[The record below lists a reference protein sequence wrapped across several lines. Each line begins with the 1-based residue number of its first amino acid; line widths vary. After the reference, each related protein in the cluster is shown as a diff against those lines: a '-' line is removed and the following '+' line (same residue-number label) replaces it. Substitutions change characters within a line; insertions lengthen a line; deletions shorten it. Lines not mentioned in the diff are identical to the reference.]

1 MDPSTLIIL
10 CLVGIGAL
18 LIGWKIFATIKR
30 TRKNYERA
38 LKMVPMLI
46 HLPPSTDDVQGGGRD
61 ERDVINEQISE
72 SQVMYSIISS
82 TLKKGIKGKLY
93 GQRHISFEIVAHNG
107 FINYYAVVPAVLTE
121 TVKQAISAAYPTAR
135 MEEVEDPNFFSSE
148 GKIDAVTGGELRLKK
163 EFWYPIA
170 TYEDSKRDASLALIN
185 ALSVAKKGDGVA
197 IQIMFRPTD
206 GTWTRKSLQRVQNIK
221 DGKKDSAPSNLLGRI
236 AYWCSNTFVDLVEA
250 LWKPPDVHD
259 PYGDNKESLTNLQ
272 QEEITKVEDKT
283 KNPGF
288 QCLIRIVA
296 SSPNKARS
304 EALLNG
310 VVSIFSQ
317 FDLQGYNGFRYD
329 MQKGSEALAR
339 DYIFRT
345 FPQDRK
351 DMILNSVE
359 LASIFHLPAQN
370 AIPTSQVERQATKQV
385 DGPAK
390 LVEEGLILGVNEFRG
405 EQKVI
410 RLSENDRRRHTYVIG
425 ATGMG
430 KSVLLTNLA
439 YQDMCDG
446 RGFCF
451 IDPHGDAVETI
462 LSKVPAERMDDV
474 ILFEPGNLDNPV
486 GMNMFEFQTEDQKD
500 FIVQEGINML
510 TSLYDPGNQGIFGP
524 RAQHMFR
531 NAALLLMSDPAGGT
545 FIDIP
550 RCFIDPEF
558 VKSKL
563 KYVTD
568 KTVYDYW
575 TKEFPASQKSN
586 DAGEVTSWF
595 VSKWGPFLSNKMM
608 RNILGQPK
616 SGFNIREIMDNKKIL
631 LVNLSKGKTGEL
643 NAKLLGMIFVM
654 KFQAAAMSRAD
665 TPEDER
671 VDFCLFV
678 DEFQNFATESFE
690 SILSEARKYRL
701 NLVLANQFMTQL
713 TDKIR
718 EAILGNVGTIM
729 CGRIGVTD
737 AELMEKAFQP
747 VFNAEDLHKIPNHE
761 AVTTVLMFGL
771 PTSPF
776 TLKLLPPLGES
787 SEELMKRMREYALSR
802 FGRPRAEVEAEI
814 DERLAATDEPKPAP
828 KPAPAAPAAMAGGA
842 VKTEPVKAAAPIK
855 DEPPKKN
862 FLDAWLEKKAKL
874 EKQAREEVKANA
886 VQQVAKP
893 EVVQPAVKSTT
904 PAAHPSVAPVPK
916 VAEAAKPAPKPAPAP
931 APAPAAKPQVQAA
944 PAPAPQIQRQQ
955 PTQVATQK
963 SSMITHNKASG
974 SAGTMVGSAPAQQAP
989 RIVAAEKM
997 MENPNGSIWAA
1008 TAAQNAALAQSGQA
1022 NFATDPTVFKI
1033 QHNNRRVLMAG
1044 ASGKPPATNQ
1054 MTSNHGKT
1062 LAPTAAP
1069 VQQAPADPT
1078 VFRIDHSMSAP
1089 RPAPVQMPVATP
1101 APQPLVQQAAAPQV
1115 VAQTP
1120 TPVAAAPVTVAAAPV
1135 AQAQTTASDG
1145 IRAVNN
1151 GEDGIVLRWR

>member
-1 MDPSTLIIL
+1 M
-10 CLVGIGAL
+10 VGIGIL
-18 LIGWKIFATIKR
+18 VVIGLAIIAWKVFAGAKR
-30 TRKNYERA
+30 AGKNIERS

-46 HLPPSTDDVQGGGRD
+46 HLPPSTDDIQGGGRD

-72 SQVMYSIISS
+72 AQVMYSIISS
-82 TLKKGIKGKLY
+82 TLKKGLKGKLY
-93 GQRHISFEIVAHNG
+93 GQRHISFEIVAHDG
-107 FINYYAVVPAVLTE
+107 LINYYAVVPAVLTE
-121 TVKQAISAAYPTAR
+121 TAKQAITAAYPTAR
-135 MEEVEDPNFFSSE
+135 LEEVADPNFFSSE
-148 GKIDAVTGGELRLKK
+148 GKIDAVVGGELRFK
-163 EFWYPIA
+163 EDYWYPIA
-170 TYEDSKRDASLALIN
+170 TYEDSRRDASLALIN
-185 ALSVAKKGDGVA
+185 AMSVCKPGDGIG

-206 GTWTRKSLQRVQNIK
+206 GTWTRKSLLRVQNIK
-221 DGKKDSAPSNLLGRI
+221 DGKKNRAMASNFIGKIVYGFSNLVGDI
-236 AYWCSNTFVDLVEA
+236 VQA
-250 LWKPPDVHD
+250 LWRPPDEHEKFGEED
-259 PYGDNKESLTNLQ
+259 KSLTSLQ
-272 QEEITKVEDKT
+272 QEEITKIEEKT

-288 QCLIRIVA
+288 ETLIRIV
-296 SSPNKARS
+296 SSSSNKARS
-304 EALLNG
+304 EAVLSG

-317 FDLQGYNGFRYD
+317 FDLPNYNGFRYD
-329 MQKGSEALAR
+329 VMKSSENLAK
-339 DYIFRT
+339 DYILRI

-359 LASIFHLPAQN
+359 MASIFHLPAQN

-390 LVEEGLILGVNEFRG
+390 LVDEGITLGVNEFRG
-405 EQKVI
+405 EKKTI
-410 RLSENDRRRHTYVIG
+410 RLSTNDRRRHTYVIG

-462 LSKVPAERMDDV
+462 LSKVPPERMDDI

-486 GMNMFEFQTEDQKD
+486 GMNMFEFQSEDQKD

-531 NAALLLMSDPAGGT
+531 NAALLLMSDPEGGT

-616 SGFNIREIMDNKKIL
+616 SGFNIRDIMDNKKIL

-665 TPEDER
+665 TEESLR
-671 VDFCLFV
+671 QDFCLFV

-776 TLKLLPPLGES
+776 TLKLLPPLGEES
-787 SEELMKRMREYALSR
+787 QELMQRMREYALSR

-814 DERLAATDEPKPAP
+814 DKRLAANDEPEPASAPAPTPAPAPVAPKPAISPAGNKASAPKPAAKPAP
-828 KPAPAAPAAMAGGA
+828 KPAA
-842 VKTEPVKAAAPIK
+842 K
-855 DEPPKKN
+855 PKKN
-862 FLDAWLEKKAKL
+862 FLDSWLEKKAKL
-874 EKQAREEVKANA
+874 EQQARDEVRAQAIQQAAVPQVVKPTVGNRGAAAAAPQVAAIPSIAQKAATTPKPATPVAKASVVPTLPKAEA
-886 VQQVAKP
+886 VQQVAP
-893 EVVQPAVKSTT
+893 QPAAV
-904 PAAHPSVAPVPK
+904 PRVA
-916 VAEAAKPAPKPAPAP
+916 
-931 APAPAAKPQVQAA
+931 
-944 PAPAPQIQRQQ
+944 
-955 PTQVATQK
+955 
-963 SSMITHNKASG
+963 
-974 SAGTMVGSAPAQQAP
+974 
-989 RIVAAEKM
+989 AAEKM
-997 MENPNGSIWAA
+997 LANPNGSIWAA
-1008 TAAQNAALAQSGQA
+1008 AAAQNAAAAQVQ
-1022 NFATDPTVFKI
+1022 
-1033 QHNNRRVLMAG
+1033 Q
-1044 ASGKPPATNQ
+1044 
-1054 MTSNHGKT
+1054 
-1062 LAPTAAP
+1062 AAP
-1069 VQQAPADPT
+1069 AAPADPT
-1078 VFRIDHSMSAP
+1078 MIKIQHSRKPVFAGGVAPAHQQMNTSVSNTRGRNLVPTTVQPVAAQPAAQPTVLNVPQQANAAPVAPVVVNIPRTQVAPAP
-1089 RPAPVQMPVATP
+1089 RPA
-1101 APQPLVQQAAAPQV
+1101 
-1115 VAQTP
+1115 VAQ
-1120 TPVAAAPVTVAAAPV
+1120 PVAAAPV
-1135 AQAQTTASDG
+1135 QTQTGASGGLKASND
-1145 IRAVNN
+1145 
-1151 GEDGIVLRWR
+1151 GEDGVVLRWR

>member
-1 MDPSTLIIL
+1 MDKMVEI
-10 CLVGIGAL
+10 GIGIVVVVVI
-18 LIGWKIFATIKR
+18 LILAWKLFADTKR
-30 TRKNYERA
+30 NRKNYVRA
-38 LKMVPMLI
+38 LKMVPMMI
-46 HLPPSTDDVQGGGRD
+46 HLPPSTDDIQGGGRD

-72 SQVMYSIISS
+72 AQVMYSIISS
-82 TLKKGIKGKLY
+82 TLKKGLSSKLY
-93 GQRHISFEIVAHNG
+93 GQKHISFEIVAHDG

-121 TVKQAISAAYPTAR
+121 TVKQAITAAYPTAR
-135 MEEVEDPNFFSSE
+135 MEEVADPNFFSSE
-148 GKIDAVTGGELRLKK
+148 GKVDAVAGGELRLK
-163 EFWYPIA
+163 EDYWYPIA

-185 ALSVAKKGDGVA
+185 AMSVAKKGDGIG

-206 GTWTRKSLQRVQNIK
+206 GGWTRKSLERVQNIK
-221 DGKKDSAPSNLLGRI
+221 DGKKSRKASNFLGKI
-236 AYWCSNTFVDLVEA
+236 IYGFGNFVGDVAKA
-250 LWKPPDVHD
+250 LWEPPDVHD
-259 PYGDNKESLTNLQ
+259 PYKDDDKVLTNLQ
-272 QEEITKVEDKT
+272 QEEITKIEEKT

-288 QCLIRIVA
+288 EVLIRIVA
-296 SSPNKARS
+296 SSPTIARS
-304 EALLNG
+304 NALLSG

-317 FDLQGYNGFRYD
+317 FDLQNYNGFQYD
-329 MQKGSEALAR
+329 INNHPEELAK
-339 DYIFRT
+339 DYIMRM
-345 FPQDRK
+345 FPQEQS

-359 LASIFHLPAQN
+359 MASIFHLPAQN

-390 LVEEGLILGVNEFRG
+390 LVEDGIILGVNEFRG
-405 EQKVI
+405 EKKTI

-462 LSKVPAERMDDV
+462 LSKVPPERMDDV
-474 ILFEPGNLDNPV
+474 ILFEPGNLENPV
-486 GMNMFEFQTEDQKD
+486 GMNMFEFQNEDQKD

-531 NAALLLMSDPAGGT
+531 NAALLLMSDPEGGT

-671 VDFCLFV
+671 QDFCLFV

-718 EAILGNVGTIM
+718 EAILGNVGTIL

-787 SEELMKRMREYALSR
+787 SEELMHRMREYALSR

-814 DERLAATDEPKPAP
+814 DERLAAKEEPKPQ
-828 KPAPAAPAAMAGGA
+828 KPADEVKPVAPAMAAGAVAGGA
-842 VKTEPVKAAAPIK
+842 AANAAVKKPTAKPASA
-855 DEPPKKN
+855 PKKN
-862 FLDAWLEKKAKL
+862 FLDSWLEKKAAL
-874 EKQAREEVKANA
+874 ENQAKAQAKQIVQQEQHVPATKPIAKAQPVAPAPNIAKPTAQASVKPVAQPVAQPATQPA
-886 VQQVAKP
+886 VQQAP
-893 EVVQPAVKSTT
+893 VK
-904 PAAHPSVAPVPK
+904 PAA
-916 VAEAAKPAPKPAPAP
+916 
-931 APAPAAKPQVQAA
+931 
-944 PAPAPQIQRQQ
+944 QQ
-955 PTQVATQK
+955 PVAQP
-963 SSMITHNKASG
+963 
-974 SAGTMVGSAPAQQAP
+974 VAQQPVAQP
-989 RIVAAEKM
+989 VQTVKAAEEM
-997 MENPNGSIWAA
+997 IANTTGSIWAA
-1008 TAAQNAALAQSGQA
+1008 RAAQNMVAAA
-1022 NFATDPTVFKI
+1022 
-1033 QHNNRRVLMAG
+1033 
-1044 ASGKPPATNQ
+1044 
-1054 MTSNHGKT
+1054 
-1062 LAPTAAP
+1062 
-1069 VQQAPADPT
+1069 QQAPADQTMIKIKHDPKKRRVLMDGGPKALEQTQHLAPT
-1078 VFRIDHSMSAP
+1078 SHGRTL
-1089 RPAPVQMPVATP
+1089 TP
-1101 APQPLVQQAAAPQV
+1101 TTQQVQQPVVQTV
-1115 VAQTP
+1115 QQVAQVSTSQVAP
-1120 TPVAAAPVTVAAAPV
+1120 TAAQP
-1135 AQAQTTASDG
+1135 QTTAQDG
-1145 IRAVNN
+1145 LRATQTA
-1151 GEDGIVLRWR
+1151 EDGVILRWR

>member
-1 MDPSTLIIL
+1 MDPMTIIIFCLI
-10 CLVGIGAL
+10 GIGAL
-18 LIGWKIFATIKR
+18 LIGWKIFATTKR
-30 TRKNYERA
+30 ARKNYERA

-135 MEEVEDPNFFSSE
+135 MEEVEDPNFFSAE
-148 GKIDAVTGGELRLKK
+148 GKIDAVVGGELRLKK
-163 EFWYPIA
+163 EYWYPIA

-185 ALSVAKKGDGVA
+185 ALSVAKQGDGIG

-206 GTWTRKSLQRVQNIK
+206 GMWTRKSLERVQNIK
-221 DGKKDSAPSNLLGRI
+221 DGKKSNSSTNVLGRI
-236 AYWCSNTFVDLVEA
+236 AYWLSNTFVDLVEA
-250 LWKPPDVHD
+250 LWKPPDQHD
-259 PYGDNKESLTNLQ
+259 PYGDNKEALTNLQ
-272 QEEITKVEDKT
+272 QEEISKVEEKT

-288 QCLIRIVA
+288 QTLIRIVA
-296 SSPNKARS
+296 SSPNKVRS
-304 EALLNG
+304 EAILNG

-339 DYIFRT
+339 DYILRN
-345 FPQDRK
+345 FPQERK

-359 LASIFHLPAQN
+359 LASVFHLPAQN

-385 DGPAK
+385 DGPAR
-390 LVEEGLILGVNEFRG
+390 LVEEGIVLGVNEFRG
-405 EQKVI
+405 EKKVI

-462 LSKVPAERMDDV
+462 LSKVPPERMDDV

-531 NAALLLMSDPAGGT
+531 NAALLLMSDPEGGT

-787 SEELMKRMREYALSR
+787 SEELMHRMREYALSR
-802 FGRPRAEVEAEI
+802 FGRPRAEVEEEI
-814 DERLAATDEPKPAP
+814 DRRLAATDEPKPAP
-828 KPAPAAPAAMAGGA
+828 APAPVEKPAMSVAAGGTAAAAAKPAAKPAPSAA
-842 VKTEPVKAAAPIK
+842 
-855 DEPPKKN
+855 PKKN

-874 EKQAREEVKANA
+874 EKQAREEVKAAA

-893 EVVQPAVKSTT
+893 EVVKPAVKPSA
-904 PAAHPSVAPVPK
+904 PAAHPSVAAVPK
-916 VAEAAKPAPKPAPAP
+916 VAQQQPAAKPAAIQKPM
-931 APAPAAKPQVQAA
+931 AAQQQAA
-944 PAPAPQIQRQQ
+944 A
-955 PTQVATQK
+955 ATQK
-963 SSMITHNKASG
+963 SNMITHNKASG
-974 SAGTMVGSAPAQQAP
+974 SAGTMVGSTPTQAP
-989 RIVAAEKM
+989 RVVAAEKM
-997 MENPNGSIWAA
+997 MANPNGSVWAA
-1008 TAAQNAALAQSGQA
+1008 TAAQNAAMAQAGQA
-1022 NFATDPTVFKI
+1022 TFATDPTVFKI
-1033 QHNNRRVLMAG
+1033 QHDRNRKVLMAG
-1044 ASGKPPATNQ
+1044 ASGQAPTTAVNQ
-1054 MTSNHGKT
+1054 MAANSTSTHGKT
-1062 LAPTAAP
+1062 LTPTAAPAPAP
-1069 VQQAPADPT
+1069 VQQAPQDPT
-1078 VFRIDHSMSAP
+1078 VFRIQHT
-1089 RPAPVQMPVATP
+1089 APVIRPVQQQVATP
-1101 APQPLVQQAAAPQV
+1101 QVAAP
-1115 VAQTP
+1115 AP
-1120 TPVAAAPVTVAAAPV
+1120 TPVAAAPTTVVAAPV
-1135 AQAQTTASDG
+1135 AQPQTTASG
-1145 IRAVNN
+1145 GVRAVAD